1 MAGVGVPTFKTR
13 NDLGNVMQSE
23 GFTVG
28 VELGVQNGYYAAE
41 MLRNWPNCTE
51 YNLVDLWGHQENYHD
66 FANADQETQ
75 DLIYADAMNNVKPWE
90 EKIKVCRNY
99 TTECVKTHDDGYFDF
114 IYVDARHDFKGVS
127 VDLAAY
133 WPKLKVGGIM
143 AGHDYVTQDDG
154 PEGGGQDWTTN
165 FDGTEDLTRTVVKGA
180 VDAFA
185 ASVCRQ
191 VTVSYREDSWNSWAI
206 RK

>member
-1 MAGVGVPTFKTR
+1 MAGAGVPTFKER
-13 NDLGNVMQSE
+13 NDLGNIMQSE
-23 GFTVG
+23 NFTVG
-28 VELGVQNGYYAAE
+28 AELGVQNGFYAAE
-41 MLRNWPNCTE
+41 ILTRWPSCTE

-66 FANADQETQ
+66 FANVDQETQ
-75 DLIYADAMNNVKPWE
+75 EAIYNDAMARLQPWKD
-90 EKIKVCRNY
+90 KIKVCRNY
-99 TTECVKTHDDGYFDF
+99 TTTCVTTYDDEYFDF

-127 VDLAAY
+127 MDLAVY

-165 FDGTEDLTRTVVKGA
+165 FDGTKDLTGTVVKGA

-191 VTVSYREDSWNSWAI
+191 VTVSYREGGWNSWAM

>member
-1 MAGVGVPTFKTR
+1 
-13 NDLGNVMQSE
+13 MQSE

-75 DLIYADAMNNVKPWE
+75 DLIYADTMNNVKPWE

-99 TTECVKTHDDGYFDF
+99 TMECVKTYDNGYFDF

-165 FDGTEDLTRTVVKGA
+165 FDGTEDLMRTVVKCA
-180 VDAFA
+180 VNAFA